1 MYAFEYHRAGT
12 VDDTLTLRKSL
23 DESIYLA
30 GGMSLLPMM
39 KLRFAKADHII
50 DLRDLDVL
58 RDISVAYETVSI
70 GAMTRH
76 ADVGD
81 SPQVRDAIP
90 ALAALAGGIGDPMV
104 RARGTLGGSIANA
117 DPAACYPAAC
127 LALGATI
134 NTTGGDIEA
143 EEFFQGVFET
153 ALNDGDLVTGVQ
165 FPVPDDASYAK
176 FRHPASRFAL
186 AGVFV
191 ARFGEFV
198 RVGVTGA
205 GRSGAYR
212 WTEAEEAL
220 AETFSAAALDG
231 LKPDIN
237 QMNSDIHGDN
247 EYRAHLV
254 AVMARRAVLEMQAGA
269 SAPD

>member
-1 MYAFEYHRAGT
+1 MYSFEYHRAGS
-12 VDDTLTLRKSL
+12 VDDTLELRKSL
-23 DESIYLA
+23 GDALYLA

-39 KLRFAKADHII
+39 KLRFAKADNVI
-50 DLRDLDVL
+50 DLRDLDDL
-58 RDISVAYETVSI
+58 RAISIEYETVSI
-70 GAMTRH
+70 GAMARH
-76 ADVGD
+76 ADVAE
-81 SPQVRDAIP
+81 SAEVRAAIP
-90 ALAALAGGIGDPMV
+90 ALACLAGGIGDPMV
-104 RARGTLGGSIANA
+104 RARGTMGGSIANA

-143 EEFFQGVFET
+143 DDFFQGVFET
-153 ALNDGDLVTGVQ
+153 ALGEGELVTGAQ
-165 FPVPDDASYAK
+165 FPVPDAAAYAK

-220 AETFSAAALDG
+220 TENFSVDALDTI
-231 LKPDIN
+231 KADIN
-237 QMNSDIHGDN
+237 QMNSDIHGDS

-254 AVMARRAVLEMQAGA
+254 GVMTRRAVLELQEA
-269 SAPD
+269 